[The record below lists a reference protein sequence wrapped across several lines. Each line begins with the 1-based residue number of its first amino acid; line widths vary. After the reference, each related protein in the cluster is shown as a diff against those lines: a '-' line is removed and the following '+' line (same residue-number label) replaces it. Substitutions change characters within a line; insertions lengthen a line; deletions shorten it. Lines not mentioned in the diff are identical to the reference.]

1 MIDFVG
7 ILLTGYKLP
16 YETVNL
22 EYPPSFA
29 SPLKV
34 IIDASNGA
42 SDYGNK
48 FGEPVISGFAISYGV
63 VNHAGDREEYV
74 KPIMFSAGLGTMD
87 AKQTKKLDPKKG
99 D

>member
-1 MIDFVG
+1 MS
-7 ILLTGYKLP
+7 
-16 YETVNL
+16 L

-29 SPLKV
+29 RPLKV

-63 VNHAGDREEYV
+63 VNHTGDRVEYV

-87 AKQTKKLDPKKG
+87 AKQTKKIDPKKG
-99 D
+99 KPLFQYLIIFFWNINI